1 LHANGSATFL
11 VSLVRHLA
19 LVVVSIMLL
28 LSFGTNEAQVEANGA
43 RGVVGCGGAG
53 GGGTAGIGAALQ
65 CGLPPPSAPTPQND
79 GNGVLGASPGL
90 PLGSKCIATKQLSTG
105 TVNSTTGVPS
115 RDYVNLAPLVTGNP
129 ETGLTATATIQ
140 SPLPIGSPT
149 GPLQV
154 AVPAEPV
161 KTAAQQN
168 ADAAAEA
175 QGIADELNAFQAQ
188 QISAATSS
196 AFDQPVAAI
205 EALLT
210 SPQYTAAN
218 FYVPAGPAVPG
229 AEAASED
236 ATTWTFLEAVYVQ
249 VGEVV
254 RDQLNV
260 NSHGLPVYGAEYCSE
275 LNVVGS
281 DPLVLDTQVTTTV
294 PGFFAQV
301 NRIADALW
309 HSFRRGGIVS
319 LPANGSPTYVG
330 MPTCVSLN
338 TGLPTGSATPNPFT
352 LTLPLALHGVAGQL
366 PVGVSGRVAVSIVAD
381 GVHWDFHDP
390 TGDATVHG
398 QDSSD
403 PSAPTGTPTF
413 DAATGTWPDA
423 DAKCAVYHQYRGLA
437 AAPGIP
443 ITASEHF
450 HIEVS
455 GVYSTGSAVP
465 VTFAYRY
472 EPADSPVTWSSGP
485 YPVYQIEAVPYAPA
499 T

>member
-1 LHANGSATFL
+1 
-11 VSLVRHLA
+11 V
-19 LVVVSIMLL
+19 I
-28 LSFGTNEAQVEANGA
+28 
-43 RGVVGCGGAG
+43 GCDGGG
-53 GGGTAGIGAALQ
+53 GGGTAGIGATLA

-90 PLGSKCIATKQLSTG
+90 PLGSKCIATKRLPIG
-105 TVNSTTGVPS
+105 TVNSTTVPS
-115 RDYVNLAPLVTGNP
+115 PDYVTLAPSVAGNP

-154 AVPAEPV
+154 SVPAEPV

-175 QGIADELNAFQAQ
+175 QGIADELNAYQLQ
-188 QISAATSS
+188 QITAATSS
-196 AFDQPVAAI
+196 AFEQPSAAI

-210 SPQYTAAN
+210 SPQYTSSN
-218 FYVPAGPAVPG
+218 FYVPVGPAVPG

-236 ATTWTFLEAVYVQ
+236 ATTWTFLETVYVQ

-254 RDQLNV
+254 HDQVSV
-260 NSHGLPVYGAEYCSE
+260 NSRGLPIYGPEYCSE
-275 LNVVGS
+275 LKIAGS
-281 DPLVLDTQVTTTV
+281 DPLHLDTQVTTAV
-294 PGFFAQV
+294 PSFTAQV
-301 NRIADALW
+301 NQIADALW
-309 HSFRRGGIVS
+309 HSFRHGTIVS

-330 MPTCVSLN
+330 LPTCVGLD

-352 LTLPLALHGVAGQL
+352 LTLPLALRGVAGQL

-390 TGDATVHG
+390 TGDSTVHG
-398 QDSSD
+398 QGSSD
-403 PSAPTGTPTF
+403 PLAPTGTPTF
-413 DAATGTWPDA
+413 DPATGTWPDA
-423 DAKCAVYHQYRGLA
+423 PAKCSVYHQYRGLA
-437 AAPGIP
+437 AAPGVV
-443 ITASEHF
+443 ITAAEHF

-455 GVYSTGSAVP
+455 GVYSTGSAAP
-465 VTFAYRY
+465 VSFAYRY
-472 EPADSPVTWSSGP
+472 EPADSPVQWSTGP
-485 YPVYQIEAVPYAPA
+485 YPVYQIEAVPYYPV